1 MRVPLLLTVLL
12 ALVAFVSSARCGD
25 VTGQYANRLST
36 SDIAQIKAA
45 IAKERGIS
53 HNIKKIEAIR
63 SERVAVQTA
72 TRSGVDEDT
81 LYDFN
86 VNKHSGT
93 WTIDLSSVVVSIEKR
108 DFRTN
113 GPAFSR

>member
-1 MRVPLLLTVLL
+1 L
-12 ALVAFVSSARCGD
+12 GD

-53 HNIKKIEAIR
+53 HNINKIEAIR

-72 TRSGVDEDT
+72 TRSGVHEDT
-81 LYDFN
+81 FYDFN

-93 WTIDLSSVVVSIEKR
+93 WAIDLSSVMVSIEKR